1 MVDQQV
7 EFLADFAEKF
17 KEFSPDHDSFDDFLQ
32 DQEIVYQSL
41 QASGQNN
48 RNSNEDHCDQE
59 SRYLEDGQSSNA
71 ESVELQLAV
80 DEAIARSL
88 MEEDFVDV
96 SISEPSGTAEA
107 DRVFPSFRKLDSLPI
122 SCPLLSY
129 LLMRIP
135 GGGCCN
141 NQCIDNCFT
150 FKGTSVH
157 NSLEQTA
164 YWQLVSRSLH
174 ILIRVTNLAIGVTLG
189 SWDTEVTEN
198 AEVRSVETSVAAV
211 NQDNINPDDMTYEEL
226 QTLGESIGV
235 ESKGLSVKQ
244 IASLQHTK
252 FKEKKG
258 FFTTK
263 RIHKE

>member
-1 MVDQQV
+1 M

-96 SISEPSGTAEA
+96 SISEPSGTAE
-107 DRVFPSFRKLDSLPI
+107 
-122 SCPLLSY
+122 
-129 LLMRIP
+129 
-135 GGGCCN
+135 G
-141 NQCIDNCFT
+141 
-150 FKGTSVH
+150 
-157 NSLEQTA
+157 
-164 YWQLVSRSLH
+164 
-174 ILIRVTNLAIGVTLG
+174 
-189 SWDTEVTEN
+189 DTEVTEN

-263 RIHKE
+263 RIHKECVICCVQFKHNEELITLPCKHDYHKDCIAKWLEIKKNCPVCQREVELPDF